1 MSPLAELISQPEA
14 HTAELGALLD
24 LWDMFILYAAGFA
37 MGRTTASTSP
47 TSTNGDT

>member
-1 MSPLAELISQPEA
+1 MIDGLDSV
-14 HTAELGALLD
+14 TLLD